1 MSKTK
6 AAPQQEQKAMTPEE
20 LEQRVKLARE
30 LAVRLQER
38 IFNELGKLDLQD
50 EVWQLIHSADLL
62 NYFQSN
68 PGELENRDFSLF
80 VEDALN
86 ALVKTGGL

>member
-1 MSKTK
+1 MSKNK
-6 AAPQQEQKAMTPEE
+6 AVPLQEQKAITPEE
-20 LEQRVKLARE
+20 LEQRVKLSRE
-30 LAVRLQER
+30 LEVRLQER
-38 IFNELGKLDLQD
+38 IFNELGKLDLPD
-50 EVWQLIHSADLL
+50 EVWKLIHSADFLR
-62 NYFQSN
+62 YYQSN